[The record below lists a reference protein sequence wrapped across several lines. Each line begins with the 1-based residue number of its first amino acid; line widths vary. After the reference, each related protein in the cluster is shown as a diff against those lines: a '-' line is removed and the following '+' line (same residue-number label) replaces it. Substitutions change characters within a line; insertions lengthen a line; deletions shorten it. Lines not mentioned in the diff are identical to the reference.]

1 MRQAFYVFKGFEKKK
16 KINSVVFLKVKL
28 LTENPLVG

>member
-1 MRQAFYVFKGFEKKK
+1 MRQAFYVFKGFEKI